1 MIQVLLVMLQKDL
14 MKDVLVDIKLLVGYL
29 EDFKENRYIYDVSDV
44 FDLLYAVY
52 DKLEILKSVHLV
64 QDQKLK
70 KEYVDIVFKSINKS
84 DLENHNLSEWCFE
97 IPHLENY
104 KGLVK
109 CYS

>member
-1 MIQVLLVMLQKDL
+1 M
-14 MKDVLVDIKLLVGYL
+14 
-29 EDFKENRYIYDVSDV
+29 

-64 QDQKLK
+64 QDQKLIN
-70 KEYVDIVFKSINKS
+70 EYVDIVFKSINKS